1 MCRAW
6 AEPLVWAATM
16 AAALVSA
23 AACCQVPASH
33 RDWAWFPA
41 LASCQ
46 DSAWYRAACRACC
59 YPVACRACRYPVACR
74 ACCYPVVC
82 RACCYLV
89 ACQAC
94 CYPVVCRACC
104 YPAAF
109 PACCYLGVC
118 RAYCCLASAAAW
130 FLALSLGAC
139 QASNYPDEWVC
150 CRQDDCQVPKVCS
163 GE

>member
-46 DSAWYRAACRACC
+46 DSAWYR
-59 YPVACRACRYPVACR
+59 
-74 ACCYPVVC
+74 VVC

-130 FLALSLGAC
+130 FLALYLGAC